1 MWKREIGEGRKE
13 DNARGGKKQREI
25 ERGVSGSLSRNDDA
39 PSPFLSRPILPML
52 PLPPLSLSFSYTR
65 MSVTSRWFFCA
76 KPSPPSPHLGWRIFS
91 PYGGRVSFFE
101 RGALGPLRT
110 SGPSYVYAYVCACT
124 SRHTRS
130 PLPFAA
136 SLVRSFVRTYV
147 RSVGPEESMEGQQRQ
162 GKKTGRGRDLPH
174 REAHLFWSRN
184 FSRVPSAV
192 TVTDI
197 VFLSR

>member
-1 MWKREIGEGRKE
+1 MGRCPE
-13 DNARGGKKQREI
+13 TTMHPR
-25 ERGVSGSLSRNDDA
+25 
-39 PSPFLSRPILPML
+39 PSFPAQSSQCFPFLP
-52 PLPPLSLSFSYTR
+52 SLSFSYTR

-76 KPSPPSPHLGWRIFS
+76 KPSPSSPHLGWRIFS

-110 SGPSYVYAYVCACT
+110 SGPSYVYAYMCACT

-147 RSVGPEESMEGQQRQ
+147 RSVGPEESMEGQQR
-162 GKKTGRGRDLPH
+162 
-174 REAHLFWSRN
+174 
-184 FSRVPSAV
+184 
-192 TVTDI
+192 
-197 VFLSR
+197 